1 MTRLKE
7 PENSKHAKFQK
18 RFYYLR
24 ASRLSEL
31 SEAEN
36 PAGNALPVFE
46 PVAVPEKVKVC
57 FLVLF
62 GLVLI
67 ALAFCFNTPRAL
79 WAGSITILTSPAN
92 LLTDYIELT
101 NIGSTL
107 LNAGLMTL
115 LSVATIKRARSEV
128 TGILAAGVFTV
139 TGFSFFGKNLLN
151 SIPIVLGVI
160 LFSKISRTPFKKNL
174 PQAIFGTALG
184 PLVSEITFNLELP
197 VIPAVLL
204 GFAAGVFVG
213 FVLPPLSSHLRT
225 FHMGFNLY
233 NVGFATGIIGMVFL
247 AVLRSMGVEVLPV
260 SILSSGNNKP
270 LSIILFS
277 IFAAVFITGWL
288 YNKRSLR
295 GYKKILS
302 IPGKHGTDLFESAG
316 FGISLINMSL
326 LGCFMTAYVLAIK
339 GEINGPVIG
348 GIFTVAG
355 FGAAG
360 KNIKNVLPILCG
372 VFIANLFNIHTT
384 SSTIPILAALFG
396 TTLAPIAG
404 YYGAGWGVA
413 AGFLHMAITMNI
425 GYLHGGMNLYNN
437 GFSGGFVAA
446 ALVPLISSYIEIR
459 EIRKNKAE
467 KRK

>member
-1 MTRLKE
+1 VTRLKE
-7 PENSKHAKFQK
+7 PKNSKHAKFQS
-18 RFYYLR
+18 RFSYLR
-24 ASRLSEL
+24 ASRLTE
-31 SEAEN
+31 EANTPESQ
-36 PAGNALPVFE
+36 GSSLIRFE
-46 PVAVPEKVKVC
+46 PLVVPEKVKTG
-57 FLVLF
+57 FLILF
-62 GLVLI
+62 GLFLI
-67 ALAFCFNTPRAL
+67 TLAFFFNTPRQL
-79 WAGSITILTSPAN
+79 WLGSITILTSPAN

-115 LSVATIKRARSEV
+115 LSVATIKRAHSEV
-128 TGILAAGVFTV
+128 TGVLAAGVFTV

-184 PLVSEITFNLELP
+184 PLVSEITFNLGLP
-197 VIPAVLL
+197 IVPAVLL
-204 GFAAGVFVG
+204 GFAAGMLAG
-213 FVLPPLSSHLRT
+213 FVLPPLSSHLRN

-233 NVGFATGIIGMVFL
+233 NVGFTAGVVGMVFL
-247 AVLRSMGVEVLPV
+247 ALLRSMGIEVLPV
-260 SILSSGNNKP
+260 SVLSSGNNQV
-270 LSIILFS
+270 LSIMLFM
-277 IFAAVFITGWL
+277 IFAAMLIVGYS
-288 YNKRSLR
+288 YNKMSFH
-295 GYKKILS
+295 GYTQILS

-326 LGCFMTAYVLAIK
+326 LGCLMTVYVLAIK

-348 GIFTVAG
+348 GIFTVVG

-360 KNIKNVLPILCG
+360 KNLKNVLPIICG
-372 VFIANLFNIHTT
+372 VFIANLFNIHGA
-384 SSTIPILAALFG
+384 SSTVGILAALFG

-404 YYGAGWGVA
+404 YYGVGWGVL

-446 ALVPLISSYIEIR
+446 ALVPLINTFIELR
-459 EIRKNKAE
+459 ANRTKKAE
-467 KRK
+467 KQ

>member
-1 MTRLKE
+1 MPR
-7 PENSKHAKFQK
+7 
-18 RFYYLR
+18 
-24 ASRLSEL
+24 
-31 SEAEN
+31 
-36 PAGNALPVFE
+36 FE
-46 PVAVPEKVKVC
+46 PVVVPEKVKVC

-67 ALAFCFNTPRAL
+67 ALAFCFNTPREL
-79 WAGSITILTSPAN
+79 WAGSLKILTSPAN

-128 TGILAAGVFTV
+128 TGVLAAGVFTV

-160 LFSKISRTPFKKNL
+160 LYSKISRTPFKKNL

-184 PLVSEITFNLELP
+184 PLVSEITFNLGLSI
-197 VIPAVLL
+197 VPAVIL

-213 FVLPPLSSHLRT
+213 LVLHPLSSHLRS

-260 SILSSGNNKP
+260 SVLSSGNNRH

-277 IFAAVFITGWL
+277 IFAVIFIVGL
-288 YNKRSLR
+288 IYNKFSLR
-295 GYKKILS
+295 GYTEILS

-326 LGCFMTAYVLAIK
+326 LGCLMTAYVLAIK

-348 GIFTVAG
+348 GIFTVVG

-360 KNIKNVLPILCG
+360 KNLKNVLPIICG
-372 VFIANLFNIHTT
+372 VFIANLFNIHEA
-384 SSTIPILAALFG
+384 SSTVGILAALFG

-404 YYGAGWGVA
+404 YYGVGWGVL

-446 ALVPLISSYIEIR
+446 ALVPLINTFIELR
-459 EIRKNKAE
+459 ANRTKKEGE
-467 KRK
+467 KQ